1 MAIHTD
7 LPSMSQEA
15 IEEYLAIA
23 HYCVTTAKANG
34 GVYGYPA
41 VLLLFSIVDALSNQA
56 GYPEHSFGAMKD
68 IFPQLNENQIKCLAN
83 WYRHL
88 PAHQAI
94 IMPGTQLSVDMPGD
108 PIELNAAG
116 EPTHIRLKPFY
127 EAVKS
132 AWAKFDTRRINP
144 SFRRERA
151 PKVPITTTVAM
162 FPGAS
167 GTGVT
172 TAPLTNVTILPT
184 KKTSRE

>member
-41 VLLLFSIVDALSNQA
+41 VLLLFSIVDALSNHA

-94 IMPGTQLSVDMPGD
+94 IMPVTQLPVAIVGDHNKLAAPGWRQH
-108 PIELNAAG
+108 
-116 EPTHIRLKPFY
+116 T
-127 EAVKS
+127 
-132 AWAKFDTRRINP
+132 
-144 SFRRERA
+144 
-151 PKVPITTTVAM
+151 
-162 FPGAS
+162 
-167 GTGVT
+167 
-172 TAPLTNVTILPT
+172 
-184 KKTSRE
+184 